1 MVFLSIRVVSCT
13 KCIKSDGF
21 HPFRSVKFQ
30 GLLSVQRQIL
40 SCFFSYY
47 NVSFYNVSLCHR
59 ELFEF
64 SNHKKQTPPWHILS
78 SHAVACDNLH
88 LRAST
93 HHWRVSAFCVI
104 GNSSEF
110 PITRKNASGYRYNI
124 HEASFSSYLVHHTF
138 QIFHFSGDH
147 DSGPG
152 IHRLDQHSHIGL
164 SELDPAEGS
173 ILCTGLLAVYHQRRI
188 AFRVLFRF

>member
-1 MVFLSIRVVSCT
+1 MLPRLEKNVYISMVFLSIRVVFCT
-13 KCIKSDGF
+13 KCIKFDGF

-40 SCFFSYY
+40 SCFSSYY

-64 SNHKKQTPPWHILS
+64 SNHKNRLRLGTFSCLARS
-78 SHAVACDNLH
+78 LH
-88 LRAST
+88 LRAGA

-110 PITRKNASGYRYNI
+110 PITQKMPPDIVTRSMR
-124 HEASFSSYLVHHTF
+124 H
-138 QIFHFSGDH
+138 
-147 DSGPG
+147 
-152 IHRLDQHSHIGL
+152 L
-164 SELDPAEGS
+164 S
-173 ILCTGLLAVYHQRRI
+173 LLI
-188 AFRVLFRF
+188 